1 MELFNFISMK
11 FLFCLFIHYWRTF
24 IAIDSLVKHLTYV
37 YVSEY
42 VSAHTLHLDSL
53 TTYRYTCYETFVYS
67 LFENWI
73 VKIEIAR
80 YLSWLKTFLEM
91 IRERIGR
98 KLTLLT
104 IS

>member
-11 FLFCLFIHYWRTF
+11 FLFLSFHTPLENFYSYRFIGET
-24 IAIDSLVKHLTYV
+24 SYV
-37 YVSEY
+37 CILSEY

-80 YLSWLKTFLEM
+80 YLSSLKTFLEM

-98 KLTLLT
+98 KLLC
-104 IS
+104 